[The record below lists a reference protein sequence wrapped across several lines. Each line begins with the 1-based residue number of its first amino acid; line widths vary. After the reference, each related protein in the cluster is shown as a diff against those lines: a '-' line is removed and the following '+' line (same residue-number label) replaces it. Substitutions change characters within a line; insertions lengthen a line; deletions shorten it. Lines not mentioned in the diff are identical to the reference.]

1 MNSQPTDSV
10 AMGREDPIRER
21 YYRPWQMSETLS
33 SALFCIAAL
42 LSLATLFV
50 DKATFPIAN
59 LVVLTA
65 FAVAVVACFI
75 SGIANRL
82 YFSPR
87 AEEARRQEF
96 LSNAFGIGLIHERT
110 VGYYNNPETD
120 PDRRLVLDV
129 LENTFFSKA
138 IIREMATGIR
148 IRTILYFAVWVCSAI
163 WRETPLDWVAAGA
176 QVLFS
181 EELVSKWIR
190 LEWLRIKAES
200 IYASTYKIFLSEP
213 GTTRIRA
220 FGTEAFG
227 SYEAAKSVACVLLSE
242 TVFMKLNPELTS
254 EWDRVLASLPVQQH
268 QTSNDN

>member
-1 MNSQPTDSV
+1 
-10 AMGREDPIRER
+10 MGRKDPIRER
-21 YYRPWQMSETLS
+21 YYRPWQMSETFS
-33 SALFCIAAL
+33 WALFWIAAS
-42 LSLATLFV
+42 LSFATLFV
-50 DKATFPIAN
+50 DKAAFPIAN
-59 LVVLTA
+59 RAVLTA
-65 FAVAVVACFI
+65 FALAVVAYFI

-96 LSNAFGIGLIHERT
+96 LSNAFGVGLIHERT

-138 IIREMATGIR
+138 ILREMATGIR
-148 IRTILYFAVWVCSAI
+148 FRTILYLAVWVCAAV

-200 IYASTYKIFLSEP
+200 IYASTFKIILSEP
-213 GTTRIRA
+213 GTTRMRA

-227 SYEAAKSVACVLLSE
+227 NYESAKSVACVLLSE
-242 TVFMKLNPELTS
+242 TVFKKLNPELTL

-268 QTSNDN
+268 QPSSDS